1 MIGRIFEKRCYHCR
15 NFVGDLKFGHC
26 RALPPQVNLRM
37 VERGEQRS
45 VCTKDGDVD
54 SNYPLV
60 NPQWWWCGRSIGGT
74 GAGGGGECESFSATA
89 VRLDLP

>member
-1 MIGRIFEKRCYHCR
+1 MLSRLFEKRCCHCR
-15 NFVGDLKFGHC
+15 NFVGDAKFGHC

-37 VERGEQRS
+37 LERSEQRV

-60 NPQWWWCGRSIGGT
+60 NPQWWWCGTLYRRHWRRWWRGV
-74 GAGGGGECESFSATA
+74 GAA
-89 VRLDLP
+89 